1 LRGLSVMKNCVVR
14 VIAGPRGDFDFA
26 YARGRD
32 KHGFC
37 DVIDILCVCF
47 VILIVDA
54 DGCFCKWRAVVNLNV
69 ARNTC
74 CDVDVGDNGCVHV
87 KHLYVCAHIRFLCV
101 YTRACVRT
109 CKTLICMCN
118 RC

>member
-1 LRGLSVMKNCVVR
+1 
-14 VIAGPRGDFDFA
+14 
-26 YARGRD
+26 
-32 KHGFC
+32 
-37 DVIDILCVCF
+37 
-47 VILIVDA
+47 
-54 DGCFCKWRAVVNLNV
+54 LNV